1 VGLQEQMKTSDECPS
16 SLVILDSGISMS
28 ASSTF
33 IGDSSRRGSFSV
45 LLDLIEVDTKGEQE
59 CTAVA
64 LKGASQDISLPS
76 F

>member
-1 VGLQEQMKTSDECPS
+1 MKTSDECPS

-76 F
+76 